1 MTKRTKEMIKATA
14 KVMIK
19 SCLYATA
26 IEGGK
31 LYIENE
37 KKAYKKGG
45 KFRKGL
51 AVMNIALICTGIYEA
66 IRYGQV
72 ITEEFGKELLE
83 AEGLYDPELDDIQ
96 IQK

>member
-1 MTKRTKEMIKATA
+1 MTKRTQKMVNATV
-14 KVMIK
+14 KVMVK
-19 SCLYATA
+19 SYLYATS

-31 LYIENE
+31 LYIEKE

-45 KFRKGL
+45 KIRKGL

-66 IRYGQV
+66 IRYGQE
-72 ITEEFGKELLE
+72 ITEDFGKELLE

-96 IQK
+96 IQE

>member
-1 MTKRTKEMIKATA
+1 MTKRTQKTMKAA
-14 KVMIK
+14 MKVMVK

-66 IRYGQV
+66 IRYGKE
-72 ITEEFGKELLE
+72 ITEEFSKELLE